1 MSYTLRGR
9 LESRLAA
16 VLLPLAFAAALAAVL
31 PAWWPVE
38 LAALMVAVG
47 LALDAAV
54 YHPLLRYQP
63 GWLALPLGVLEL
75 VAVMVLALAL
85 DVGAPLD
92 AAVGFY
98 AASWLWAQI
107 LGHAAF
113 PLLRPEYAED
123 GGELARTGVLAAAG
137 VASTLVLV
145 GGVAWATRPP
155 VVHLRGAVRGPLVLD
170 HEQRLV
176 GDPGAVVYGG
186 IRVRADGV
194 RIENVSVIGG
204 EYGIDVEHADGVV
217 LERVRVTGM
226 ALDGIH
232 VRRGSVAIRDCWVDS
247 SNNAN
252 AQGIDIAFSF
262 DRAPSTVERC
272 TVVGGREG
280 IVGIVTNMARVMLR
294 ENHVTRTTV
303 RGIAIN
309 EMSMGELERNYV
321 GDALG
326 VGILCGDGSMCD
338 VVENQVVG
346 TRPDMGSGNE
356 GRAGIGILVHFHA
369 EAELSENV
377 LVGNGRP
384 TLAFAGGHI
393 EQR

>member
-9 LESRLAA
+9 LESRLAT

-63 GWLALPLGVLEL
+63 GWLALPLGALEL
-75 VAVMVLALAL
+75 AIVMLLALAL

-92 AAVGFY
+92 AAIGFY
-98 AASWLWAQI
+98 VASWLWAQI

-123 GGELARTGVLAAAG
+123 GGELARAGALAAAG

-204 EYGIDVEHADGVV
+204 EYGIDVEHADDVV
-217 LERVRVTGM
+217 LDRVRITGVG
-226 ALDGIH
+226 LDGIH

-252 AQGIDIAFSF
+252 AQGIDIGFSF
-262 DRAPSTVERC
+262 DRAPSTVKRC
-272 TVVGGREG
+272 TLLGGRE
-280 IVGIVTNMARVMLR
+280 GIVTNMARVTLR
-294 ENHVTRTTV
+294 DNTVTRTTL
-303 RGIAIN
+303 RGIAMN
-309 EMSMGELERNYV
+309 EMSMGEIEGNYV
-321 GDALG
+321 GGALG
-326 VGILCGDGSMCD
+326 VGIYCGDASMCE
-338 VVENQVVG
+338 VEENQVVG
-346 TRPDMGSGNE
+346 TRPDIASGNE

-369 EAELSENV
+369 HAELSRNV
-377 LVGNGRP
+377 LVGNRRP
-384 TLAFAGGHI
+384 TLAFAGGQI
-393 EQR
+393 VQR

>member
-16 VLLPLAFAAALAAVL
+16 VLLPLAFAAALGAVL

-38 LAALMVAVG
+38 LAALMIAVG
-47 LALDAAV
+47 LALDASI
-54 YHPLLRYQP
+54 YHALLRYQP
-63 GWLALPLGVLEL
+63 GWVALPLGALEL
-75 VAVMVLALAL
+75 AIVMALALSL

-123 GGELARTGVLAAAG
+123 GGELARAGVLAAAG

-186 IRVRADGV
+186 IRVRADDV
-194 RIENVSVIGG
+194 HIENVSVIGG

-217 LERVRVTGM
+217 LDNVRVTGVV
-226 ALDGIH
+226 LDGIH
-232 VRRGSVAIRDCWVDS
+232 VRRGSVSIRDCWIDS
-247 SNNAN
+247 SAHPY
-252 AQGIDIAFSF
+252 AQGIDISFSF
-262 DRAPSTVERC
+262 DRAPSSVERC
-272 TVVGGREG
+272 TLVGGQE
-280 IVGIVTNMARVMLR
+280 GIVTNMAHVMLR
-294 ENHVTRTTV
+294 ENHVTRTTL
-303 RGIAIN
+303 RGIAMN
-309 EMSMGELERNYV
+309 EMSMGAIERNYV

-326 VGILCGDGSMCD
+326 VGIFCGDGSMCEVD
-338 VVENQVVG
+338 ENQVVG
-346 TRPDMGSGNE
+346 TRVDKASGNE
-356 GRAGIGILVHFHA
+356 TRAGVGILVHFHA
-369 EAELSENV
+369 SAELSGNV
-377 LVGNGRP
+377 LVGNRRP
-384 TLAFAGGHI
+384 TYAFAGGHFV
-393 EQR
+393 QR